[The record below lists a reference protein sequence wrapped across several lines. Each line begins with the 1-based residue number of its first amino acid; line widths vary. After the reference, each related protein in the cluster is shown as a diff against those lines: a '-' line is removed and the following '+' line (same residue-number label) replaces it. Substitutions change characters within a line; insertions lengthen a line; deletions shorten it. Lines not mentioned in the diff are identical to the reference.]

1 MSKQRIFRA
10 AAFGLSLMA
19 CGLSASAQEQQRRVR
34 VEAEP
39 QRDVVIT
46 HERVP
51 QDTIGV
57 RAEMVEIHPGQG
69 DNFVFIAGEMSSDGK
84 LVKGAPYS
92 AQSVTEMV
100 QTLADGNRIARKNTA
115 NVYRDS
121 EGRTRRDQTLGA
133 IGPFAAQGDPTQT
146 VFINDPVAGVH
157 YILDPRSRTARKLP
171 RFEYRFQVG
180 DKVFKDEMKAREKI
194 EKEAGEKVKM
204 KHEEVETHGFTFR
217 TPGPDGPHGPGPEV
231 HFFGHSSKADAKTE
245 KLDKQTIEGVMAE
258 GTRTTV
264 TIPAGEIGNEQ
275 PIQIVTER
283 WYSPELQ
290 TVVMTRHSD
299 PRFGEN
305 TYKLT
310 NISRTEPA
318 PALFQVP
325 SDYTVKEPGP
335 MHRGSGP
342 ARMRKPADN

>member
-1 MSKQRIFRA
+1 MVA
-10 AAFGLSLMA
+10 TFGLLVITGA
-19 CGLSASAQEQQRRVR
+19 LGASAQERQVRRVQ

-46 HERVP
+46 RSRSPQGPVP
-51 QDTIGV
+51 GSEMWVEAAPHQDNT
-57 RAEMVEIHPGQG
+57 
-69 DNFVFIAGEMSSDGK
+69 FVFVSTEMSIDGK

-92 AQSVTEMV
+92 AQAVTETV
-100 QTLADGNRIARKNTA
+100 QILGDGNRIVRKNTA

-121 EGRTRRDQTLGA
+121 EGRTRRDQTLGT

-157 YILDPRSRTARKLP
+157 YILEPRSRTARKLP
-171 RFEYRFQVG
+171 RFEYKIQVG
-180 DKVFKDEMKAREKI
+180 DKEFKEEIKAREKV
-194 EKEAGEKVKM
+194 ETEAGEKM
-204 KHEEVETHGFTFR
+204 KHKEIETHGFTFR
-217 TPGPDGPHGPGPEV
+217 TPGPDGPHGVGAHGPGPEI
-231 HFFGHSSKADAKTE
+231 HFYGHSSKADVKTE
-245 KLDKQTIEGVMAE
+245 KLDKQTVEGVMAE

-264 TIPAGEIGNEQ
+264 TIPAGEIGNEL

-318 PALFQVP
+318 ATLFQVP
-325 SDYTVKEPGP
+325 ADYTVKNAPGP
-335 MHRGSGP
+335 FTRKLQEK
-342 ARMRKPADN
+342 KPADMQ